1 MTSRQRPA
9 RLLAVL
15 TVICGGVIAVVAPSA
30 APAAAGVETIGQVRT
45 GNPRLGDLRV
55 GFSSPSRSRRIANV
69 AGADQPLNCYDGWLQ
84 SVANGKYVAAELHY
98 TGAGY
103 GELRA
108 RSSSV
113 GSWERF
119 EFCFGIGGALAAVA
133 IRSLANGKWVS
144 AELQYTGALYGMLRA
159 RASGIGPWETFAAI
173 NGGLRNQTNLR
184 FVSAELQYTG
194 IRYGM
199 LRARAN
205 SRGPWEEFRTSR
217 PWP

>member
-1 MTSRQRPA
+1 MALPKGTA
-9 RLLAVL
+9 RFLAVL
-15 TVICGGVIAVVAPSA
+15 VVICGGVVAVVPSN
-30 APAAAGVETIGQVRT
+30 APAAASVETTGHIRT
-45 GNPRLGDLRV
+45 GDPLLGDLRV
-55 GFSSPSRSRRIANV
+55 GFSASRSRWI
-69 AGADQPLNCYDGWLQ
+69 ADQPLQCYDGWLQ
-84 SVANGKYVAAELHY
+84 SVANGKYVAAELNY

-133 IRSLANGKWVS
+133 IRSLANGKWVA

-159 RASGIGPWETFAAI
+159 RADRIGPWETFAAI
-173 NGGLRNQTNLR
+173 NGGLRNQDNWK

-199 LRARAN
+199 LRARAH
-205 SRGPWEEFRTSR
+205 SRGPWEQFRTSR

>member
-1 MTSRQRPA
+1 MTPPKGTA

-15 TVICGGVIAVVAPSA
+15 AVICGGVVAVVAPPD
-30 APAAAGVETIGQVRT
+30 APAAASVETTGHVRT
-45 GNPRLGDLRV
+45 SDPLLGDLRV
-55 GFSSPSRSRRIANV
+55 GFSSPSRSQRIAD
-69 AGADQPLNCYDGWLQ
+69 AGSDQPLNCYDGWLQ
-84 SVANGKYVAAELHY
+84 SMANGKYVSAELHY

-108 RSSSV
+108 RSNSV

-119 EFCFGIGGALAAVA
+119 EFCWNVNNNPLELA
-133 IRSLANGKWVS
+133 IRSLANGKWVA

-159 RASGIGPWETFAAI
+159 RSASIGPWETY
-173 NGGLRNQTNLR
+173 NGGSGLRSKANWK

-205 SRGPWEEFRTSR
+205 SYGPWEQFRN
-217 PWP
+217 PGP

>member
-1 MTSRQRPA
+1 MALPKGTA
-9 RLLAVL
+9 RFLAVL
-15 TVICGGVIAVVAPSA
+15 VVICGGVVAVVPSN
-30 APAAAGVETIGQVRT
+30 APAAASVETTGHIRT
-45 GNPRLGDLRV
+45 GDPLLGDLRV
-55 GFSSPSRSRRIANV
+55 GFSASRSRWI
-69 AGADQPLNCYDGWLQ
+69 ADQPLQCYDGWLQ
-84 SVANGKYVAAELHY
+84 SVANGKYVAAELNY

-133 IRSLANGKWVS
+133 IRSLANGKWVA

-159 RASGIGPWETFAAI
+159 RASSIGPWETF
-173 NGGLRNQTNLR
+173 NGGSGLRNKANWK
-184 FVSAELQYTG
+184 FVSAELQYMG

-199 LRARAN
+199 LRARAD
-205 SRGPWEEFRTSR
+205 RYGPWEQFRN
-217 PWP
+217 PGP

>member
-1 MTSRQRPA
+1 MRSRRMTA
-9 RLLAVL
+9 RLLAML
-15 TVICGGVIAVVAPSA
+15 AVICGGVVGAVAPPD
-30 APAAAGVETIGQVRT
+30 APAAASVETTGHVRT
-45 GNPRLGDLRV
+45 SDPLLGDLRV
-55 GFSSPSRSRRIANV
+55 GFASPSRSPRTGDV
-69 AGADQPLNCYDGWLQ
+69 EVPWCYDGWLQ
-84 SVANGKYVAAELHY
+84 SVANGKYVSAELHY

-108 RSSSV
+108 RSNSV

-119 EFCFGIGGALAAVA
+119 EFCYGVGGAQAALA
-133 IRSLANGKWVS
+133 IRSLANGKWVA

-159 RASGIGPWETFAAI
+159 RSASIGPWETFAAI
-173 NGGLRNQTNLR
+173 NSGLRNQENWK

-205 SRGPWEEFRTSR
+205 SRGPWEEFRSSR
-217 PWP
+217 PW

>member
-1 MTSRQRPA
+1 
-9 RLLAVL
+9 
-15 TVICGGVIAVVAPSA
+15 
-30 APAAAGVETIGQVRT
+30 
-45 GNPRLGDLRV
+45 
-55 GFSSPSRSRRIANV
+55 
-69 AGADQPLNCYDGWLQ
+69 
-84 SVANGKYVAAELHY
+84 
-98 TGAGY
+98 
-103 GELRA
+103 LRA
-108 RSSSV
+108 RSNSV

-133 IRSLANGKWVS
+133 IRSLANGKWVA

-159 RASGIGPWETFAAI
+159 RADRIGPWETFAAI
-173 NGGLRNQTNLR
+173 NGGLRNQDNWK

-205 SRGPWEEFRTSR
+205 SRGPWEQFRTSR

>member
-1 MTSRQRPA
+1 
-9 RLLAVL
+9 
-15 TVICGGVIAVVAPSA
+15 VIGVVAGPA
-30 APAAAGVETIGQVRT
+30 APARA
-45 GNPRLGDLRV
+45 GDLRLGNLRV
-55 GFSSPSRSRRIANV
+55 GIASPSRSTMM
-69 AGADQPLNCYDGWLQ
+69 AGAAATCWDGWLQ

-119 EFCFGIGGALAAVA
+119 EFCSSSAAPVTLS

-144 AELQYTGALYGMLRA
+144 AEFQYTGALYAMLRA
-159 RASGIGPWETFAAI
+159 RASGIGPWEKFDAI
-173 NGGLRNQTNLR
+173 DGGLRAQDNGK

-194 IRYGM
+194 ARYGM
-199 LRARAN
+199 LRARAS
-205 SRGPWEEFRTSR
+205 SRGPWELFRSSR
-217 PWP
+217 PW

>member
-1 MTSRQRPA
+1 MRFRRMTA
-9 RLLAVL
+9 RLLAVSV
-15 TVICGGVIAVVAPSA
+15 VICGGVAGVVARPVG
-30 APAAAGVETIGQVRT
+30 PAAATAGTVGQGRFSD
-45 GNPRLGDLRV
+45 PRLGDLRV
-55 GFSSPSRSRRIANV
+55 GLSSPSRSPMTV
-69 AGADQPLNCYDGWLQ
+69 QVGYCYDGWLQ
-84 SVANGKYVAAELHY
+84 SMANGKYVAAELNY
-98 TGAGY
+98 TGAGE

-119 EFCFGIGGALAAVA
+119 ELCFGIGGALAAVA

-159 RASGIGPWETFAAI
+159 RADRIGPWETFAAI
-173 NGGLRNQTNLR
+173 NGGLRNQDNWK

>member
-1 MTSRQRPA
+1 MRFRRMTA
-9 RLLAVL
+9 RLLAVSMM
-15 TVICGGVIAVVAPSA
+15 VSAGVIGAAAHPV
-30 APAAAGVETIGQVRT
+30 APAAASVGTGGQVRLSD
-45 GNPRLGDLRV
+45 PRLGDLRV
-55 GFSSPSRSRRIANV
+55 GLRSPSRAPITAQV
-69 AGADQPLNCYDGWLQ
+69 GYCYDGWLQ

>member
-1 MTSRQRPA
+1 MALPKGTA
-9 RLLAVL
+9 RFLAVL
-15 TVICGGVIAVVAPSA
+15 VVICGGVVAVVPSN
-30 APAAAGVETIGQVRT
+30 APAAASVETTGHIRT
-45 GNPRLGDLRV
+45 GDPLLGDLRV
-55 GFSSPSRSRRIANV
+55 GFSASRSRWI
-69 AGADQPLNCYDGWLQ
+69 ADQPLQCYDGWLQ
-84 SVANGKYVAAELHY
+84 SVANGKYVAAELNY

-133 IRSLANGKWVS
+133 IRSLANGKWVA

-159 RASGIGPWETFAAI
+159 RASSIGPWETF
-173 NGGLRNQTNLR
+173 NGGSGLRNKANWK

-199 LRARAN
+199 LRARAD
-205 SRGPWEEFRTSR
+205 RYGPWEQFRN
-217 PWP
+217 PGP

>member
-1 MTSRQRPA
+1 
-9 RLLAVL
+9 
-15 TVICGGVIAVVAPSA
+15 
-30 APAAAGVETIGQVRT
+30 
-45 GNPRLGDLRV
+45 
-55 GFSSPSRSRRIANV
+55 
-69 AGADQPLNCYDGWLQ
+69 
-84 SVANGKYVAAELHY
+84 VANGKYVAAELNY

-133 IRSLANGKWVS
+133 IRSLANGKWVA

-159 RASGIGPWETFAAI
+159 RADRIGPWETFAAI
-173 NGGLRNQTNLR
+173 NGGLRNQDNWK

-205 SRGPWEEFRTSR
+205 SRGPWEQFRTSR

>member
-1 MTSRQRPA
+1 MRIRRMTA
-9 RLLAVL
+9 RLLAVSMM
-15 TVICGGVIAVVAPSA
+15 ICGAVVGVVARPA
-30 APAAAGVETIGQVRT
+30 APADASVGNVRQLRPSD
-45 GNPRLGDLRV
+45 PRLGDLRV
-55 GFSSPSRSRRIANV
+55 RLNSPSRSPMTGQV
-69 AGADQPLNCYDGWLQ
+69 GYCYDGWLQ
-84 SVANGKYVAAELHY
+84 SVANGKYVAAELNY

-103 GELRA
+103 AELRA

-113 GSWERF
+113 GPWERF
-119 EFCFGIGGALAAVA
+119 EFCFGIGGVLAAVA
-133 IRSLANGKWVS
+133 IRSLANGNWVS

-159 RASGIGPWETFAAI
+159 RADRVGPWETFAAI
-173 NGGLRNQTNLR
+173 NGGLRNQTNLK

-194 IRYGM
+194 LRYGM